1 MVNTIKAEVAQ
12 RLTDSGFPQILTASV
27 VIGTKKLQHSFN
39 LSTMNMA
46 VVWQSITQNLGLNE
60 QALENSRNQL

>member
-27 VIGTKKLQHSFN
+27 VIGTKKLQHS
-39 LSTMNMA
+39 
-46 VVWQSITQNLGLNE
+46 
-60 QALENSRNQL
+60 